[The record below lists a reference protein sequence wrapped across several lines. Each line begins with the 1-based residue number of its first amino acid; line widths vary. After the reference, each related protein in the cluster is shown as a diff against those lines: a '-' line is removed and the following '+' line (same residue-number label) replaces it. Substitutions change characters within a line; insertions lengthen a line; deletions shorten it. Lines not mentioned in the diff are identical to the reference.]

1 MQKIS
6 DILREATNGQV
17 DEVVLTDIENA
28 FNSRLEEKAKLH
40 VDKALLEQ
48 DELYSTK
55 LEQLL
60 EAIDAD
66 HSAKLEKVVK
76 AIDNDRVSK
85 LKAVVTKYENTLNE
99 DAEVFKAQL
108 VESISEY
115 LDAFLEESVPTAEI
129 KEAVKNKKAITVL
142 EGLRKH
148 LAVDSALEKQ
158 SIKDAV
164 SDGKSQINEANSR
177 LESALQEKDAVI
189 EELNDIKS
197 NLLIEQKTSRL
208 DERTSK
214 FVKKMLNGK
223 SHDYIAENFDYTL
236 KLFGKKEE
244 SRLESLKTEALK
256 DTSKS
261 DVLQE
266 QVVVESAAAAS
277 PYMSELNKY

>member
-1 MQKIS
+1 MQNIS

-28 FNSRLEEKAKLH
+28 FNSRLQEKAKLH

-48 DELYSTK
+48 DELYSAK

-60 EAIDAD
+60 EAIDTD

-76 AIDNDRVSK
+76 AIDKDRVAK

-99 DAEVFKAQL
+99 DAEVFKADL

-148 LAVDSALEKQ
+148 LAVDSALEKK

-164 SDGKSQINEANSR
+164 SDGKSQINEATVR

-189 EELNDIKS
+189 EELNSIKS

-223 SHDYIAENFDYTL
+223 SYDYIAENFDYTL

-277 PYMSELNKY
+277 PYMSELSKY

>member
-1 MQKIS
+1 MQNIS

-28 FNSRLEEKAKLH
+28 FNSRLQEKAKLH

-48 DELYSTK
+48 DELYSAK

-60 EAIDAD
+60 EAIDTD

-76 AIDNDRVSK
+76 AIDKDRVAK

-99 DAEVFKAQL
+99 DAEVFKADL

-148 LAVDSALEKQ
+148 LAVDSALEKK

-164 SDGKSQINEANSR
+164 SDGKNQINEATVR

-189 EELNDIKS
+189 EELNSIKS

-223 SHDYIAENFDYTL
+223 SYDYIAENFDYTL

-277 PYMSELNKY
+277 PYMSELSKY